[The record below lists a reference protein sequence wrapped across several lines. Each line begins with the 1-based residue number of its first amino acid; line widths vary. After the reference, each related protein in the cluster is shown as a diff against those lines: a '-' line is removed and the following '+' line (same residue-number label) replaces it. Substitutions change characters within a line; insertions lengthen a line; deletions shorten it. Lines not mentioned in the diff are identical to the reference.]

1 MKQLKTINLT
11 TKILVALVVGIFA
24 HLDSLVYGSVFY
36 GLTVINIRLYVALG
50 SSVIGMMVYN
60 VEKG

>member
-24 HLDSLVYGSVFY
+24 HLDSLYMGSLFY

-50 SSVIGMMVYN
+50 SSVIGVMVYN

>member
-24 HLDSLVYGSVFY
+24 HLDSLVYGFGVLWADGYKYKVVCSSRFFGY
-36 GLTVINIRLYVALG
+36 RCDGL
-50 SSVIGMMVYN
+50 
-60 VEKG
+60 